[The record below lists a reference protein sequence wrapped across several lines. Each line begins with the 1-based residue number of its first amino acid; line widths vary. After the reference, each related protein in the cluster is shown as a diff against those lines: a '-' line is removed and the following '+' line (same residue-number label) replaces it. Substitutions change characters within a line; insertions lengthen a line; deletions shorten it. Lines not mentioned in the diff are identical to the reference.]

1 MLMGLCPTAPP
12 TACADMRPAFS
23 RFASAPYVVVCPYG
37 ISSSSCQTVC
47 RKEDPNDRR
56 NKLVFLTP
64 AGEEFK
70 EQIRPVLD

>member
-1 MLMGLCPTAPP
+1 MYARIINP
-12 TACADMRPAFS
+12 S
-23 RFASAPYVVVCPYG
+23 V
-37 ISSSSCQTVC
+37 VC

-64 AGEEFK
+64 AGEELK

>member
-1 MLMGLCPTAPP
+1 MYARIINP
-12 TACADMRPAFS
+12 S
-23 RFASAPYVVVCPYG
+23 V
-37 ISSSSCQTVC
+37 VC
-47 RKEDPNDRR
+47 RKEDPRR

>member
-1 MLMGLCPTAPP
+1 M
-12 TACADMRPAFS
+12 ACTPVLS
-23 RFASAPYVVVCPYG
+23 IPLLSAG
-37 ISSSSCQTVC
+37 
-47 RKEDPNDRR
+47 KEDPNDRR

>member
-1 MLMGLCPTAPP
+1 MYARIINP
-12 TACADMRPAFS
+12 S
-23 RFASAPYVVVCPYG
+23 V
-37 ISSSSCQTVC
+37 VC

-70 EQIRPVLD
+70 EQIRPVFRLGLCICRTHYRY

>member
-1 MLMGLCPTAPP
+1 M
-12 TACADMRPAFS
+12 ACTPVLS
-23 RFASAPYVVVCPYG
+23 IPLLSAG
-37 ISSSSCQTVC
+37 KKT
-47 RKEDPNDRR
+47 RTTRR